1 MSTWYATLITKN
13 HNNSLI
19 AGTGSFQ
26 NISIDG
32 RLSLESAI
40 KVAHETFLKE
50 ARHLKV
56 PFVGFAIEKTT
67 MAWKFKNPNLIG
79 GDYQKLRHQASDI
92 KFLLN

>member
-13 HNNSLI
+13 HNNSLVTGI
-19 AGTGSFQ
+19 GSFQ

-40 KVAHETFLKE
+40 EVAHKTLLKE
-50 ARHLKV
+50 AQHLKV

-67 MAWKFKNPNLIG
+67 IAWKFKNPNLIG
-79 GDYQKLRHQASDI
+79 GDYQKLQYQAGDI
-92 KFLLN
+92 KFLIN